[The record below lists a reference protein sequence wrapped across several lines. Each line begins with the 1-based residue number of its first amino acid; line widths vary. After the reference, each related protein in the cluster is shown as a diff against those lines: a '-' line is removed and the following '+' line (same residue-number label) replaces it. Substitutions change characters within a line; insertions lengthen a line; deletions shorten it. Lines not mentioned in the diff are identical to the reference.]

1 MKVIAF
7 PACAAELTGD
17 GTVAFSV
24 VILGMPARA
33 EITLEAL
40 EDHFGAYGCPTEWL
54 PGLFEANRLEIQ
66 KVARDRLAARW
77 ALGRAI
83 LQTDDF

>member
-7 PACAAELTGD
+7 PDCTAELTGD

-40 EDHFGAYGCPTEWL
+40 EDHFGGDGCSAEWL